1 VLAGT
6 LAATTG
12 LVAGGVLVCAPI
24 IFGAEWLHYV
34 LVILASIVGL
44 VGSTMLLDTGGLF
57 GVRLEILLT
66 GTPKCLATIIIQL
79 AAAYSFGTFVND
91 VRHIA
96 FFGIGAACAG
106 YGSWLVSETVVG
118 ILGSVELVTKFI
130 PIDQITE
137 HEIVIACGVLAI
149 IGGII
154 FGRYHD
160 ALIDTALGLLGGALV
175 AQGLITMALAD
186 VLDAETAAKFKVE
199 EYYLFYVAGI
209 AVVIEVLRAFIT
221 GARENA
227 TSAAAAAWHPRSKTP
242 AGRAS
247 AAKVSPAAEKAKALS
262 KATPSKAMH

>member
-1 VLAGT
+1 MT
-6 LAATTG
+6 DR
-12 LVAGGVLVCAPI
+12 PEQQ
-24 IFGAEWLHYV
+24 FQPPH
-34 LVILASIVGL
+34 VIRPPTHA
-44 VGSTMLLDTGGLF
+44 
-57 GVRLEILLT
+57 
-66 GTPKCLATIIIQL
+66 
-79 AAAYSFGTFVND
+79 
-91 VRHIA
+91 
-96 FFGIGAACAG
+96 
-106 YGSWLVSETVVG
+106 
-118 ILGSVELVTKFI
+118 LGC
-130 PIDQITE
+130 PPP
-137 HEIVIACGVLAI
+137 HPRARRA
-149 IGGII
+149 GGII